1 MGTYSHSQLNKFLLN
16 QKSNVKSALEKITKN
31 GYRTIFITDSKNK
44 LIGTVS
50 DGDIRKNLLKAKIDI
65 NSPIIKVLNKDPIFF
80 EFENINQSSIKKYK
94 TKAID
99 IIPIVKKNII
109 IDLLINDDKNNYI
122 NKNFSVIIMAGGLGS
137 RLKPYTNTI
146 PKPLMPYKNKSL
158 LQNIIDQ
165 FININFKKI
174 FISVNYKKSLI
185 KTAMSNYKK
194 KITYIEEP
202 KSLGTAGSLRYLK
215 NFKANDNIVV
225 INCDVL
231 LDYDLNDIFKYHL
244 ISNNDVTVVTAK
256 KKITVPYGI
265 CIFNKSNQLKEIK
278 EKPQMY
284 YDFNIGFY
292 IFKKNLLNNIELN
305 EKIDMDDFLLRLIKK
320 KIIIKGYSLEGNL
333 WKDYGDLAQMKEL
346 IE

>member
-256 KKITVPYGI
+256 KK
-265 CIFNKSNQLKEIK
+265 
-278 EKPQMY
+278 
-284 YDFNIGFY
+284 
-292 IFKKNLLNNIELN
+292 
-305 EKIDMDDFLLRLIKK
+305 
-320 KIIIKGYSLEGNL
+320 
-333 WKDYGDLAQMKEL
+333 
-346 IE
+346 